1 MSSLRFPRLL
11 LAAFFVC
18 VATYLPADEQKAAT
32 PRFDPVIQDIEG
44 WKVHVEPSLI
54 DGEHAEVGGQA
65 LKMLANHLQRI
76 AILVPDEQLAKLQTV
91 EIWLEH
97 AHPKLHAMQYHPDEK
112 WLVGHGYDRRL
123 AKKVHLPQAKALFS
137 RQQLLK
143 HPAVVLHELAH
154 GFHDQTLGFG
164 DQRIIDCYQQ
174 AMEEGIYDSVLLYDG
189 RMVPH
194 YAKTNHKEYFAEAT
208 EAYFYRNDFFP
219 FVRSELQRHDPR
231 MHDLLV
237 EIWGSAR

>member
-1 MSSLRFPRLL
+1 MSSLCFSRLL
-11 LAAFFVC
+11 LAAFVVC
-18 VATYLPADEQKAAT
+18 VAAHLPAEERKAAT

-54 DGEHAEVGGQA
+54 DGEHAEVGKQA
-65 LKMLANHLQRI
+65 LKMLANHLQRV
-76 AILVPDEQLAKLQTV
+76 AILVPDEQRAKLQTV

-97 AHPKLHAMQYHPDEK
+97 AHPKLHAMQYHPSED
-112 WLVGHGYDRRL
+112 WLTGHGYDRRL

-137 RQQLLK
+137 RQQMLK

-164 DQRIIDCYQQ
+164 DQRVIEAYQQ
-174 AMEEGIYDSVLLYDG
+174 AMDDGIYDSVLLYDG
-189 RMVPH
+189 RMVAH
-194 YAKTNHKEYFAEAT
+194 YGKTNHKEYFAEAT

-219 FVRSELQRHDPR
+219 FVRSELARHDPR

>member
-1 MSSLRFPRLL
+1 MSPLPLLRLL
-11 LAAFFVC
+11 LAVLVIC
-18 VATYLPADEQKAAT
+18 VAAYLRAEEQEDAT
-32 PRFDPVIQDIEG
+32 PPFDPVIQDIEG

-54 DGEHAEVGGQA
+54 DGDHAEVGGQA

-76 AILVPDEQLAKLQTV
+76 AILVPEDRLTKLQTV

-97 AHPKLHAMQYHPDEK
+97 AHPRLHAMQYHPDVN
-112 WLVGHGYDRRL
+112 WLTRHGYDRRL
-123 AKKVHLPQAKALFS
+123 AKKVHLPQAKALYS
-137 RQQLLK
+137 RQQMLK

-154 GFHDQTLGFG
+154 GFHDQTLGFS
-164 DQRIIDCYQQ
+164 DQRVIDCYQQ

-189 RMVPH
+189 RMVAH
-194 YAKTNHKEYFAEAT
+194 YGKTNHKEYFAEAT